1 MAGGYTT
8 MRIGI
13 CTSPEFLTDAAEAG
27 YAYAEMTCAT
37 LLYDQ
42 DEAAFA
48 PARKQYLDSPI
59 SIEAF
64 NVFLPGTHR
73 VTGPD
78 VDLKKVGAHMEIVL
92 RRASEVGASIMVF
105 GSGGARK
112 LPEGWPLEKG
122 RQQYVEAARLAGEIA
137 AKYGMTIALEPLLK
151 RACNFFN
158 RTDQGSEFV
167 DLIAHPNVK
176 LLTDLYHIAWEGEP
190 FEHMVDAGPKLGH
203 IHLATP
209 CIPATGDDGGPGYD
223 FKAFLSTLACAGY
236 DGRITVEDNPGL
248 LAKVDPA
255 NMRDVYRTV
264 REYVE
269 YCLPVKA

>member
-1 MAGGYTT
+1 
-8 MRIGI
+8 MRIGM
-13 CTSPEFLTDAAEAG
+13 CLSPEFLDDAAAAG
-27 YAYAEMTCAT
+27 YAYAEMTCAS

-48 PARKQYLDSPI
+48 PVRKRLLASPI
-59 SIEAF
+59 KVEAF
-64 NVFLPGTHR
+64 NVFLPAKYR

-78 VDLKKVGAHMEIVL
+78 VDLEAVGKHMDIVL

-112 LPEGWPLEKG
+112 LPEGWPLEQG
-122 RQQYVEAARLAGEIA
+122 RQQYIEAARLAGEIA

-158 RTDQGSEFV
+158 RTDQGAEFV
-167 DLIAHPNVK
+167 DLIDHPNVK
-176 LLTDLYHIAWEGEP
+176 LLTDLYHISWEGEP
-190 FEHMVDAGPKLGH
+190 FEHMVDAGPKLAH

-223 FKAFLSTLACAGY
+223 FKAFLATLARAGY

-248 LAKVDPA
+248 LAKIDPA
-255 NMRDVYRTV
+255 NMRDVYRAV

-269 YCLPVKA
+269 SCLPVKA

>member
-1 MAGGYTT
+1 

-13 CTSPEFLTDAAEAG
+13 CTSPELLNDAYGAG

-37 LLYDQ
+37 LLYEQ

-48 PARKQYLDSPI
+48 PVRKQYLESPI
-59 SIEAF
+59 TVEAF

-78 VDLKKVGAHMEIVL
+78 VDLEKVGRHMDIVL

-105 GSGGARK
+105 GSGGARR
-112 LPEGWPLEKG
+112 LPEGWLLEKG
-122 RQQYVEAARLAGEIA
+122 RRQFIEAARLAGEIA

-176 LLTDLYHIAWEGEP
+176 LLTDLYHIAWEAEP
-190 FEHMVDAGPKLGH
+190 FENMVAAGPKLAH

-223 FKAFLSTLACAGY
+223 FPAFLSTLAHADY
-236 DGRITVEDNPGL
+236 HGRITVEDNPGL
-248 LAKVDPA
+248 FAKVDPA
-255 NMRDVYRTV
+255 NLRNVYRIV

-269 YCLPVKA
+269 SCLPVK